1 MIPFLTCVLNV
12 ATKTTTEPQWGDVTR
27 IGRRKT
33 RFNFAERGRKE
44 GRYILLH
51 RHRLLFG
58 EHIKWRAKKR
68 GGGKRF
74 LKGDNEN
81 LPLLKGGRRRRCF
94 MQRLRNILHLLLLLL
109 LPPPPMMAS
118 IFGLVL
124 IGGVRWRAARWVWR
138 RQKTGL
144 SSSR

>member
-1 MIPFLTCVLNV
+1 M
-12 ATKTTTEPQWGDVTR
+12 TR

-58 EHIKWRAKKR
+58 EHIKWRAKKG

-81 LPLLKGGRRRRCF
+81 LPLLKGGRRRRGF
-94 MQRLRNILHLLLLLL
+94 MQRLRYILHLRLLLLL
-109 LPPPPMMAS
+109 PPPMMAS

-144 SSSR
+144 SSFRQLWTMWRWVDRPCFACVRTSS